1 MPYKYKGED
10 ISEEFVIEGFEN
22 SSFDTLDDYISATDG
37 LQLIEEEEETQD
49 FQNGIA
55 GEDAPVVPVNP
66 SRASIIAGVQQEAT
80 ESPSVD
86 ISSESEDPKPRF
98 IELESGNIIYEDT
111 YLKTKAGQKGY
122 PTTFNEYA
130 EAFGTRPKEFDTDE
144 IVVQATSSFE
154 KLPELKNT
162 WKSRTYNKDK
172 GVFEVNNFNKELFG
186 QEEETAV
193 EIFRNLYKGSG
204 IEFEET
210 DQITDSSGEEIPIE
224 RRFLPQLGTEAV
236 AMKILDPSTGEYI
249 YSKPIELQNDKVSER
264 NNNIIND
271 FIESNK
277 DKINIPDWSKESN
290 KLDVGFAKWK
300 KEQFNP
306 QLAIKED
313 QASEEYLTNEDLFN
327 TYDKYVYTKG
337 IKQDDGTT
345 ISGTSRVL
353 KTIQP
358 YEDEINEEVIKIKRK
373 SPDKSNKD
381 VISEAKIAVRN
392 NLYESARNESIYNLN
407 EQYIN
412 ESEDT
417 EKAQGLLY
425 ASLIKEKTNE
435 SENYN
440 TKSKK
445 FQIASEKVKESR
457 DDLKRVLTL
466 YSEAGKGGVE
476 AAKELGDIVKKYS
489 VDPVAAA
496 EVVNDPVFNS
506 KFNLNKEANVSANL
520 YNLFNAID
528 SSFNSN
534 ASVTKDAS
542 KEVDSS
548 IGNISDIATSMNAV
562 SKNYEL
568 HEKYLSNVGLGL
580 SDIVVGTGYLG
591 ASILTLGQSED
602 LKKLGSKYVQA
613 TNEIRESYVRD
624 VAFDD
629 AFSSAANTGKFI
641 GQEVSNQIP
650 ILAAMIM
657 SGGAASLVVGASSAG
672 GKMMDMQNEITT
684 GSADYSN
691 SEVWLKSLGYGLA
704 EGVFAQ
710 LTTVPILNRAKL
722 NWIDDGAEQLLNNS
736 TKNYFKAKAPGLVYE
751 PLLEAAGEIATVG
764 TQNLIDGKPFVEG
777 MDHAG
782 ASGFGFGLIFAGV
795 PFFKGMYNSQFS
807 TYESLSEVRKIK
819 SSISD
824 LERRLETSQSSNDSE
839 SVKQIKD
846 LINTKTERLNDKI
859 KEQEVIVNNNL
870 THRGASFVTKIVE
883 EQVKIQNEAQ
893 SIQKNKNLDNNTKSE
908 LIDDL
913 KNQFNNLVQIK
924 QRAVSEDAMLAN
936 ETEWEAFKGL
946 DRLKSQEYL
955 NTAESILKDE
965 RDGREVN
972 KEDVNRKAYDLY
984 FGDIVRAEN
993 AKQGKPNSTVFKKF
1007 KSFETVE
1014 DAIADLDSQ
1023 ENLDAEEKNR
1033 IIKGLKQ
1040 GNDGYANPITNTQVA
1055 VVENQV
1061 KNQRKY
1067 TKTHEVGHAAF
1078 WNLLGKDSNNKAFK
1092 DISNQLLTTLEA
1104 TDKKVYDKFIKDGI
1118 DDDKGNILPAEVISR
1133 FLEYVSENKITNVQ
1147 KAKGVAGLFG
1157 VIVQKQF
1164 NKDYDFDFRG
1174 EQDIFN
1180 FVVGIGKKIK
1190 DGTLTTSDIKAAKE
1204 GDLIKG
1210 ITEDVVDVEAEV
1222 KTDFSKN
1229 KELDNEIKE
1238 SIKKKGKEI
1247 SALVPEG
1254 TTKKQYDRKIVGDV
1268 YEKLIATDYLD
1279 KTIKNQFEKNKI
1291 ITSQGKVYDEN
1302 IEVVIEDIK
1311 QRLLEGTILR
1321 YNPEVNK
1328 DFGGYLISEL
1338 VNYRIGDVTNKLKA
1352 KKGTKRLDAEAG
1364 TLGSV
1369 QELADQ
1375 SVNIED
1381 QIDAASTVSK
1391 QDSKLTKATKILSKE
1406 QYNEASEIIK
1416 EKIKDIDPKNLS
1428 YKKVGG
1434 FITDILSYITSVPA
1448 DKILDS
1454 TKNLSQGQVTTAAM
1468 FIEKNIDYIR
1478 RTLPEGAVLGAA
1490 TEKLMGT
1497 STGVAN
1503 SVLKKLYDKNP
1514 RIKKGQG
1521 LSPWTLKKGLNNND
1535 ILEAIGRPKGVEP
1548 KPISPRSP
1556 EGQVIKGILNIVDKN
1571 ITNELVRTVESDL
1584 TLEQKQDVAAGK
1596 ALTMFSKEAV
1606 LEEGINPKTLLSTKA
1621 SRKTLSKTQVK
1632 DKSNIIFD
1640 DTEALFLNN
1649 IGDVDSFLNNTVE
1662 YLKNIKLKDKDLQK
1676 NIRRIAT
1683 ASSTRGNLTE
1693 YYNWHKLDNNN
1704 ALKEALGI
1712 KKLIPKK
1719 WNSSNDIEA
1728 EFNDGTI
1735 EGIEVKMNWKDIMGS
1750 GGLFFDGKKVKS
1762 YTYNNGES
1770 KISDDIVNE
1779 INNNTEII
1787 NKLLIA
1793 TENASKV
1800 ESVVKDGK
1808 VGMPFALLSDTESQA
1823 RSSRE
1828 QLNRPKFKDVSMSID
1843 QVLNHYKK
1851 KDVGLFIVSDEL
1863 FYVQDKRGKFKEMG
1877 IPKLNTDASIKLRVK
1892 TSGIKNRK
1900 RTNDF
1905 VDSYSLTA
1913 QYQFDKKPEQGIK
1926 FSKVLADDLDKS
1938 FNDIL
1943 ENKSGIPSR
1952 KRYGIV
1958 EAITKGSSK
1967 GRFNFFIPPSA
1978 EDFVGLLYPTLGKG
1992 ELGDA
1997 QMSWYKKNL
2006 IDPYAEGMNKIS
2018 KARVYM
2024 MNTYDSL
2031 KKQLDVVPK
2040 DLAKKIEG
2048 TDYTRE
2054 QAVRVY
2060 IWNKQKMNI
2069 PGISDAD
2076 VSELVSYVADDAN
2089 LQTFGD
2095 QLINMQMG
2103 DGYVKPKEGWPAGT
2117 ITTDILEGLNTT
2129 KRAKYLKNWQEN
2141 VDAIFSEEN
2150 LNKLQAIYGLNY
2162 RKALV
2167 NVLKRMKSGRN
2178 RDFPGDSLT
2187 GRFTDWTTGSVGT
2200 IMFLNTRSAVLQTI
2214 SAINFV
2220 NFTDNNILAAGKA
2233 FANQKQYWADFMK
2246 LMNSDFLKERRGGL
2260 RINVNEADI
2269 AEMAKKGGVKGA
2281 ISKLLELGFAPTQIA
2296 DSFAIASGGSA
2307 FYRNR
2312 INTYLK
2318 QKDANGNN
2326 LYTEKQAEKKAF
2338 EDFRETAEES
2348 QQSSRADRISMQQA
2362 SPLGRVVLAFAN
2374 TPAQYARIIKKAA
2387 SDLKNG
2393 RGDRKENISKII
2405 YYGFAQNLI
2414 FNALQQALFAVGFG
2428 DDEAEDKEKEK
2439 KYVNIAN
2446 GMLDSILRGSG
2457 IGGAIVSVGKNAVI
2471 KIIKEL
2477 EKDRPKLQNIAAEV
2491 LKISPPI
2498 SAKYSRLVQA
2508 GKSYDWNKDQMREKG
2523 LSLDNPAYLAGGNVL
2538 SALTNIP
2545 LDRVIKKANNVVAAT
2560 SQDLETWER
2569 LALLAG
2575 WQQWEIGIKKEKKK
2589 KKKGRLKSNKLK
2601 IKKLDL

>member
-1 MPYKYKGED
+1 MAYKYKGED
-10 ISEEFVIEGFEN
+10 ISEEFVVEGFEN
-22 SSFDTLDDYISATDG
+22 SSFTILDDYISNTDG
-37 LQLIEEEEETQD
+37 LEVVEEKVGKTSDVAVKGATVTSSPGQ
-49 FQNGIA
+49 
-55 GEDAPVVPVNP
+55 
-66 SRASIIAGVQQEAT
+66 ASENMELKQ
-80 ESPSVD
+80 VD
-86 ISSESEDPKPRF
+86 TSLVSEDPKPRF
-98 IELESGNIIYEDT
+98 IELESGNIVYEDT
-111 YLKTKAGQKGY
+111 YLKTKAGKKGY
-122 PTTFNEYA
+122 PETFEEYA
-130 EAFGTRPKEFDTDE
+130 EAFGTRPKEFDLE
-144 IVVQATSSFE
+144 EVIIKATSPFE
-154 KLPELKNT
+154 KLPELKDA

-172 GVFEVNNFNKELFG
+172 GVFEVNNFNKELFN

-210 DQITDSSGEEIPIE
+210 DQITDSSGKEIPAE

-236 AMKILDPSTGEYI
+236 VMKILDPSTGKYI

-277 DKINIPDWSKESN
+277 DKINIPGWSKESN

-300 KEQFNP
+300 KDQFNP

-313 QASEEYLTNEDLFN
+313 QASEEYLTNEDLFKP
-327 TYDKYVYTKG
+327 YDKYVYTKG
-337 IKQDDGTT
+337 IKQEDGTT

-358 YEDEINEEVIKIKRK
+358 YEDEINKEVLKIKRK
-373 SPDKSNKD
+373 SPNKSNED
-381 VISEAKIAVRN
+381 IIAEAKTAVRN

-412 ESEDT
+412 ESEDKD
-417 EKAQGLLY
+417 KAQGLLY
-425 ASLIKEKTNE
+425 ASLIKEKTKQA
-435 SENYN
+435 ENYN
-440 TKSKK
+440 SKSKK
-445 FQIASEKVKESR
+445 FQIASEKVQESR
-457 DDLKRVLTL
+457 DDLKRVLTI
-466 YSEAGKGGVE
+466 YSEAGAGGVQT
-476 AAKELGDIVKKYS
+476 AKELNDIVKKYG
-489 VDPVAAA
+489 VNPVAAS
-496 EVVNDPVFNS
+496 EVVNDPAFNS
-506 KFNLNKEANVSANL
+506 RFNLDKEANVSANL

-534 ASVTKDAS
+534 VSVTKNTS
-542 KEVDSS
+542 KEVDLS
-548 IGNISDIATSMNAV
+548 IGSISDIATSMNAV

-591 ASILTLGQSED
+591 ASILTLGQSDE

-624 VAFDD
+624 VSFDD

-672 GKMMDMQNEITT
+672 SKMMDMQNEITT

-691 SEVWLKSLGYGLA
+691 SEIWLKSLGYGLA

-736 TKNYFKAKAPGLVYE
+736 TKNYFKGKAPGLVYE

-764 TQNLIDGKPFVEG
+764 AQNLIDGKPFVEG

-807 TYESLSEVRKIK
+807 TYESLSEVRKLK
-819 SSISD
+819 SEITD
-824 LERRLETSQSSNDSE
+824 LEKRFATSQSSVDSE
-839 SVKQIKD
+839 SSKQIAN
-846 LINTKTERLNDKI
+846 LITTKTERLNDKI
-859 KEQEVIVNNNL
+859 KEQEVIINNNL

-883 EQVKIQNEAQ
+883 EQVKLQNKAK
-893 SIQKNKNLDNNTKSE
+893 SIQENKNLDDSTKSE
-908 LIDDL
+908 LIKDL
-913 KNQFNNLVQIK
+913 KNQFNSLVQIK
-924 QRAVSEDAMLAN
+924 QVAVSEDAMLAN

-965 RDGREVN
+965 RDGRNVN

-1014 DAIADLDSQ
+1014 DAIADLDGQ

-1040 GNDGYANPITNTQVA
+1040 GNDGYANPVTNTQVA

-1092 DISNQLLTTLEA
+1092 DISNQLLNTLRV

-1118 DDDKGNILPAEVISR
+1118 DDDKGNIIPAEVISR

-1210 ITEDVVDVEAEV
+1210 ITEDVVDAEAEV
-1222 KTDFSKN
+1222 KTAFSKN
-1229 KELDNEIKE
+1229 KELGNEIK
-1238 SIKKKGKEI
+1238 
-1247 SALVPEG
+1247 ALVPEG
-1254 TTKKQYDRKIVGDV
+1254 TTKRRYDSRVIGDV
-1268 YEKLIATDYLD
+1268 YAKLVQGSTLDGLINGQLNKFGVVGDNVYGKPKDVFLEDVKAQLYEKSLTR
-1279 KTIKNQFEKNKI
+1279 F
-1291 ITSQGKVYDEN
+1291 
-1302 IEVVIEDIK
+1302 
-1311 QRLLEGTILR
+1311 
-1321 YNPEVNK
+1321 NPETNDDLGGFVVNE
-1328 DFGGYLISEL
+1328 LIR
-1338 VNYRIGDVTNKLKA
+1338 YRIGDVVNRY
-1352 KKGTKRLDAEAG
+1352 KKEAG
-1364 TLGSV
+1364 VSGKSLDVAAGEAGSV
-1369 QELADQ
+1369 QEVADQ
-1375 SVNIED
+1375 SVSIEE
-1381 QIDAASTVSK
+1381 QIDVSDAVSK
-1391 QDSKLTKATKILSKE
+1391 ADSKLTKATKILSKE
-1406 QYNEASEIIK
+1406 QYNEASDIIR
-1416 EKIKDIDPKNLS
+1416 EKVKDIDPKNLS

-1503 SVLKKLYDKNP
+1503 SVLKRLYDKNP

-1521 LSPWTLKKGLNNND
+1521 LSPWTLKKGLTNND

-1596 ALTMFSKEAV
+1596 ALTMFSNVITSNSME
-1606 LEEGINPKTLLSTKA
+1606 LLNTYNIKD
-1621 SRKTLSKTQVK
+1621 RYNGFDKKNDIDNYIKDIERLSKVFNTDEFK
-1632 DKSNIIFD
+1632 
-1640 DTEALFLNN
+1640 LFN
-1649 IGDVDSFLNNTVE
+1649 STVFQFTN
-1662 YLKNIKLKDKDLQK
+1662 KVIKDKDILNYLRK
-1676 NIRRIAT
+1676 ELAKLRDKGVLEKRVTVGRTPFSRFLGGTVDKISNSIKSPDRIEKYNKKHREVFVTMWNKINDILSDPQGGNRDLALPIMYFLENAINERSNPMSMGAT
-1683 ASSTRGNLTE
+1683 AI
-1693 YYNWHKLDNNN
+1693 
-1704 ALKEALGI
+1704 AVAI
-1712 KKLIPKK
+1712 KKGRVIWDHSYPQAQVYRLLMDSILDTEKSFE
-1719 WNSSNDIEA
+1719 NSFNRVLSNYNVIALTKADQKLVDDAGFARKLADNERYW
-1728 EFNDGTI
+1728 DRL
-1735 EGIEVKMNWKDIMGS
+1735 VKAGVNLNEYLYFGA
-1750 GGLFFDGKKVKS
+1750 DGKS
-1762 YTYNNGES
+1762 
-1770 KISDDIVNE
+1770 
-1779 INNNTEII
+1779 NTTLA
-1787 NKLLIA
+1787 NHLG
-1793 TENASKV
+1793 V
-1800 ESVVKDGK
+1800 
-1808 VGMPFALLSDTESQA
+1808 
-1823 RSSRE
+1823 SS
-1828 QLNRPKFKDVSMSID
+1828 
-1843 QVLNHYKK
+1843 
-1851 KDVGLFIVSDEL
+1851 
-1863 FYVQDKRGKFKEMG
+1863 
-1877 IPKLNTDASIKLRVK
+1877 
-1892 TSGIKNRK
+1892 
-1900 RTNDF
+1900 
-1905 VDSYSLTA
+1905 
-1913 QYQFDKKPEQGIK
+1913 
-1926 FSKVLADDLDKS
+1926 FSKVSNLDKA

-1952 KRYGIV
+1952 KIYGIV

-1967 GRFNFFIPPSA
+1967 GKFNFFIPPSA

-2006 IDPYAEGMNKIS
+2006 IDPYAEAMNKLSRSRI
-2018 KARVYM
+2018 YL
-2024 MNTYDSL
+2024 MNNYNLL

-2040 DLAKKIEG
+2040 NLAKKIEG

-2069 PGISDAD
+2069 PGISDVD
-2076 VSELVSYVADDAN
+2076 VSELVNYVADDAN
-2089 LQTFGD
+2089 LQIFGD

-2103 DGYVKPKEGWPAGT
+2103 DGYIKPKESWPAGT

-2141 VDAIFSEEN
+2141 VDEIFSEEN

-2162 RKALV
+2162 RKALE
-2167 NVLKRMKSGRN
+2167 NMLKRMKTGRN
-2178 RDFPGDSLT
+2178 RSFPGDSLT
-2187 GRFTDWTTGSVGT
+2187 GRVTDWLTGSVGT

-2269 AEMAKKGGVKGA
+2269 ADMAKKGGAKGA

-2296 DSFAIASGGSA
+2296 DSFAIASGGST

-2318 QKDANGNN
+2318 ETDANGNSI
-2326 LYTEKQAEKKAF
+2326 YTEKQAEKKAF

-2374 TPAQYARIIKKAA
+2374 TPAQYARIIKKAS

-2393 RGDRKENISKII
+2393 RGDAKTNISKII

-2428 DDEAEDKEKEK
+2428 DEETEDKEKEK
-2439 KYVNIAN
+2439 KYINIAN

-2457 IGGAIVSVGKNAVI
+2457 IGGAVVSVGKNAVI
-2471 KIIKEL
+2471 KLVKEL
-2477 EKDRPKLQNIAAEV
+2477 EKDRPKIQNVAAEV

-2508 GKSYDWNKDQMREKG
+2508 GKSYDWNKDEMREKG
-2523 LSLDNPAYLAGGNVL
+2523 LSLDNPAFLAGGNVL

-2545 LDRVIKKANNVVAAT
+2545 LDRAIKKANNVVAAT

-2569 LALLAG
+2569 LALLGG
-2575 WQQWEIGIKKEKKK
+2575 WQEWELGIKKEKKNK
-2589 KKKGRLKSNKLK
+2589 KKKKKSIFKS
-2601 IKKLDL
+2601 KKFNTKKNNF